1 MAQDFGD
8 DVGEMLFRFMERNAE
23 NLMQEYAKTLVHQT
37 VLGWYQA
44 RAERMG
50 LSKEEAAY
58 LAKAMAN
65 KEQAC
70 VPFGNKNDAAYFA
83 QVCKENDVFAAAL
96 SDGNDN
102 GYIVFV
108 KEDLKKLQ
116 DCVPQF
122 SEVMTTLKN
131 REIAEL
137 LAKGKPLP
145 SKPPKGFKLVKN
157 MPDLPHTE
165 NTREPDRD
173 TRNTPPEKDSIGE
186 TPTSNHSEQVVHDLA
201 NDPYNHTALIRDK
214 VLAAREQ
221 CRDLEDFKA
230 ILAENG
236 IGTRLNDDGELQFYE
251 GRHGDNGEMLEFDKS
266 MDWPVNAK
274 TLAGDKYQCDATLD
288 WFEKNTPKEPSG
300 IDRADA
306 HAPIPPQKD
315 LNLICNAVR
324 GDLKERGIETRDRSD
339 GKMGFHVDIDYEQQV
354 VDAVENRFPGHTPEE
369 LGIILDPHHDIG
381 SMTMDVQEPQVTD
394 GSLDMNGSTPDINQ
408 GIESHDG
415 MDTMVNTLRIER
427 EQNGTEVSPSMVR
440 EQSDRSREKY
450 DLNSQAK
457 ECRAA
462 SKQLSQTND
471 SPDRDISDKFQQER

>member
-108 KEDLKKLQ
+108 KDDLKKLQ

-145 SKPPKGFKLVKN
+145 NKPPKGFKLVKN

-165 NTREPDRD
+165 NTREPAPA

-221 CRDLEDFKA
+221 CRDLEDFKV

-251 GRHGDNGEMLEFDKS
+251 GHRGENGEMLEFDKS
-266 MDWPVNAK
+266 MDWSVNAK

-288 WFEKNTPKEPSG
+288 WFEKNTPKEPS
-300 IDRADA
+300 
-306 HAPIPPQKD
+306 D

-324 GDLKERGIETRDRSD
+324 GDLEERGIETLDRPD
-339 GKMGFHVDIDYEQQV
+339 GKMGFVVDIDYKKQV
-354 VDAVENRFPGHTPEE
+354 VDAVEKHFPGHTTGK
-369 LGIILDPHHDIG
+369 LGIIFNPRRDRG
-381 SMTMDVQEPQVTD
+381 SMTMDVQEPQMTD
-394 GSLDMNGSTPDINQ
+394 GSLDMNGATPDINQ

-415 MDTMVNTLRIER
+415 MDTMVSTLRVER
-427 EQNGTEVSPSMVR
+427 EQNGTEVAPSMVR

-462 SKQLSQTND
+462 SKQLSQTNE